1 MMRTTANSAIGIAAM
16 LASGAAFS
24 QGAENYPS
32 RTVTIVAPYSPGAGA
47 EIEGRLWANEL
58 GKNLGQQF
66 VMDFKPGAAQILG
79 MSYAARQK
87 PDGYTLVWTTST
99 YSLLPLMT
107 KEKGFDPYKDFDPVA
122 LMSKRSALLVVSNNL
137 PVKNVQEY
145 IAYAKANPGAINF
158 ATGGIGGIQHLTG
171 LWLTSATDTRVTF
184 VHYKSISAAY
194 PDIMAGRGNMAPGTL
209 AGWLPMV
216 KAGKLRAIATAS
228 LQRNPMLPDLS
239 TATEQG
245 VPGFEYSS
253 WLGMIAP
260 ARTPMS
266 IVNKIHAE
274 FVKISRNPELKE
286 KLGDETQLLT
296 LGPAEFRK
304 AAMAETERFRKILV
318 DNNLKIEE

>member
-1 MMRTTANSAIGIAAM
+1 MYTVFIAASCVAALLSSA
-16 LASGAAFS
+16 LALS

-32 RTVTIVAPYSPGAGA
+32 RPVTIVAPYSPGAGA
-47 EIEGRLWANEL
+47 EIEGRLYANEL
-58 GKNLGQQF
+58 SKNLGQQF
-66 VMDFKPGAAQILG
+66 IMDFKPGAAQILG
-79 MSYAARQK
+79 MNYAARQK

-107 KEKGFDPYKDFDPVA
+107 KERGFDPYRDFDPVA

-137 PVKNVQEY
+137 PVKNITEY
-145 IAYAKANPGAINF
+145 IAYAKANPGAVNF
-158 ATGGIGGIQHLTG
+158 ATGGLGGIQHLTG
-171 LWLTSATDTRVTF
+171 LWLTSATNTQVTF
-184 VHYKSISAAY
+184 VHYKSISASY
-194 PDIMAGRGNMAPGTL
+194 PDIMAGRANMAPGTL

-228 LQRNPMLPDLS
+228 LQRNPALPDLS

-260 ARTPMS
+260 AKTPVP
-266 IVNKIHAE
+266 IINKVHAE
-274 FVKISRNPELKE
+274 LVKITKNPEIKE
-286 KLGDETQLLT
+286 KLGDETTVLA

-304 AAMAETERFRKILV
+304 AAMAETERFRKLLA
-318 DNNLKIEE
+318 DNNIKLEE